1 MNFICAAS
9 ALEAFATVT
18 NQLLQD
24 VQERLV
30 FRAHLYLQSDILNY
44 NPSAGD
50 LAYPDKLEMM
60 EVSKRNLAAIKRQ
73 SIIILHIL
81 EYSFIPAR
89 KPDNSSTWFRL
100 QITSD
105 INSFDLNYGGRK
117 RGN

>member
-1 MNFICAAS
+1 MEKAG
-9 ALEAFATVT
+9 ALEAFANTA

-60 EVSKRNLAAIKRQ
+60 E
-73 SIIILHIL
+73 SIALSLQETQDIRRYDSRSSL
-81 EYSFIPAR
+81 
-89 KPDNSSTWFRL
+89 NSSISSAIETESVDTTNRQRNISKLMQKNFKIL
-100 QITSD
+100 
-105 INSFDLNYGGRK
+105 K
-117 RGN
+117 H